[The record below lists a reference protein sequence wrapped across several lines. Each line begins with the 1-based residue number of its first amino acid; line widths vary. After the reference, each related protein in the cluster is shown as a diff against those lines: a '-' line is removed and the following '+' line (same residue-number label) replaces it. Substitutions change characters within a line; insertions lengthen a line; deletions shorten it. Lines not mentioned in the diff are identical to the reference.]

1 MGKRTTFANKTFMLG
16 SFVMMVLL
24 ILIVFVFLMWSFKI
38 NKSQTDQKF
47 SDRYEITLGTTTF
60 GEPMNLYVN
69 DSLLF
74 SGTPSSETT
83 LSFTRFAEES
93 SLLIV
98 DTETDQVSLISLP
111 EKQGKIRIEKEGV
124 EFKEAP

>member
-24 ILIVFVFLMWSFKI
+24 ILIVFVFLMWAFKI

>member
-1 MGKRTTFANKTFMLG
+1 MLG

-24 ILIVFVFLMWSFKI
+24 ILIVFAFLMWAFKI
-38 NKSQTDQKF
+38 NKNQTERKY

-60 GEPMNLYVN
+60 GKPMNLYVN

-74 SGTPSSETT
+74 SGTPSSEMT
-83 LSFTRFAEES
+83 LTFTRFAEEN

-98 DTETDQVSLISLP
+98 DTQSDQVSLISLP

-124 EFKEAP
+124 EFKAAP

>member
-1 MGKRTTFANKTFMLG
+1 MGKRTTFANSTFMLG

-24 ILIVFVFLMWSFKI
+24 ILIVFAFLMWAFKI
-38 NKSQTDQKF
+38 NKNQTERKY

-60 GEPMNLYVN
+60 GKPMNLYVN

-74 SGTPSSETT
+74 SGTPSSEMT
-83 LSFTRFAEES
+83 LTFTRFAEEN

-98 DTETDQVSLISLP
+98 DTQSDQVSLISLP

-124 EFKEAP
+124 EFKAAP

>member
-1 MGKRTTFANKTFMLG
+1 MGKRTTFANRTFMLG

-24 ILIVFVFLMWSFKI
+24 ILIVFAFLMWAFKI
-38 NKSQTDQKF
+38 NKNQTERKY

-60 GEPMNLYVN
+60 GKPMNLYVN

-74 SGTPSSETT
+74 SGTPSSEMT
-83 LSFTRFAEES
+83 LTFTRFAEEN

-98 DTETDQVSLISLP
+98 DTQSDQVSLISLP

-124 EFKEAP
+124 EFKAAP

>member
-1 MGKRTTFANKTFMLG
+1 MGKRTTFANRTFMLG

-24 ILIVFVFLMWSFKI
+24 ILIVFAFLMWAFKI
-38 NKSQTDQKF
+38 NKNQTERKY

-60 GEPMNLYVN
+60 GKPMNLYVN

-74 SGTPSSETT
+74 SGTPSSEMT
-83 LSFTRFAEES
+83 LTFTRFAEEN

-98 DTETDQVSLISLP
+98 DTQSDQVSLISLP
-111 EKQGKIRIEKEGV
+111 EKQEKIRIEKEGV
-124 EFKEAP
+124 EFKAAP

>member
-1 MGKRTTFANKTFMLG
+1 MGKKTAFANRTFMLG

-24 ILIVFVFLMWSFKI
+24 FLIIFIFLMWAFKI
-38 NKSQTDQKF
+38 NRSQTDQKY
-47 SDRYEITLGTTTF
+47 SDRYEITLGTTTL

-74 SGTPSSETT
+74 SGTPASEIT

-98 DTETDQVSLISLP
+98 DVKTDQVSLISLP
-111 EKQGKIRIEKEGV
+111 EKQEKIKIEKEGV
-124 EFKEAP
+124 EFRIAP